1 MNYLVVIPARL
12 KSTRLTN
19 KPLIKINGIPMIIRT
34 YLRCEKIIPKS
45 KIIVATDNI
54 EIIKVCNIYKVPSI
68 LTSKK
73 CLTGTDRVAEVAKK
87 IDAKIYINL
96 QGDEPIFSKQDLKK
110 FINKAKKNNN
120 QILNGY
126 CKITD
131 KNQFF
136 NHGIPKVVINKFDE
150 LLYMSRAPIP
160 SNKAGVFKNGL
171 RQVCIY
177 SFPKK
182 ILNKIYGKNKK
193 KGIIENNEDIE
204 ILRPLEMGF
213 KVKMIKLSNY
223 SISIDTKSD
232 LKKLL
237 KILKVKTETSPKQF

>member
-1 MNYLVVIPARL
+1 MMNYLVVIPARL
-12 KSTRLTN
+12 KSTRLAN
-19 KPLIKINGIPMIIRT
+19 KPLIKIKGIPMIIRT
-34 YLRCEKIIPKS
+34 YLRCKKIIPES
-45 KIIVATDNI
+45 KIIVATDHTK
-54 EIIKVCNIYKVPSI
+54 IIKVCNIYKVPSI

-73 CLTGTDRVAEVAKK
+73 CLTGSDRVAEVAKK

-110 FINKAKKNNN
+110 FINKAKKNHI

-126 CKITD
+126 CKVSN
-131 KNQFF
+131 KNLFY
-136 NHGIPKVVINKFDE
+136 NYGIPKVVVNKFDE
-150 LLYMSRAPIP
+150 LLYISRAPIP
-160 SNKAGVFKNGL
+160 SNKTNVFKRGL

-182 ILNKIYGKNKK
+182 ILNKIYGKDKK
-193 KGIIENNEDIE
+193 KTFIEKNEDIE
-204 ILRPLEMGF
+204 VLRPLEMGY
-213 KVKMIKLSNY
+213 KIKMIKLSAQ

-237 KILKVKTETSPKQF
+237 KIIK